1 MLELLVIVVAFI
13 LLLLVIVWAHF
24 LTQNRQAQKIDNS
37 FRDET
42 NVRLYHEHK
51 AEIEKDFQQG
61 GLDQESYEY
70 LVAELEQSLLQDIQD
85 NVSEKNQTLDK
96 KASLSV
102 IWPITISLFIIIF
115 SVSFY
120 NEKGSLELI
129 ANTPKSEGNHQ
140 NLDEQQRMIVEI
152 QKLKK
157 ATEREPKNSDAW
169 YSLGQALVG
178 VGDFEGALASF
189 DQVIEIDGEQADLF
203 GAKAQASY
211 YKNKQQ
217 ITEEVQQ
224 YIDKALSLDAKDPS
238 TNILLGMNNFINK
251 NYQQAIDYWQVIV
264 NENRPS
270 VNIKALQGAIVE
282 AQNRLSLTGG
292 PVSGI
297 VADSGPQLSLHV
309 SVSEE
314 VLAKLSAREDKVVF
328 IYAIPTTGSRMPLAA
343 VKVQA
348 SDLPIKIIL
357 NDQSAMT
364 PQAKL
369 SDVEQVSVYAIISKS
384 GGVGIKPGDFKAE
397 ITGVNVNTKETIEL
411 VINSLVEE
419 TAN

>member
-13 LLLLVIVWAHF
+13 LFLLIIVWAHF
-24 LTQNRQAQKIDNS
+24 LTQNRKAQAIDNS

-51 AEIEKDFQQG
+51 AEIEKDYQQG
-61 GLDQESYEY
+61 RLDQESYEY

-85 NVSEKNQTLDK
+85 NVSEANQAADRT
-96 KASLSV
+96 SPLSI
-102 IWPITISLFIIIF
+102 IWPITISLFILIF
-115 SVSFY
+115 SLGMY
-120 NEKGSLELI
+120 NERGSMELI
-129 ANTPKSEGNHQ
+129 ASTPKSQANHQ
-140 NLDEQQRMIVEI
+140 NLDEQQRIIVEI

-157 ATEREPKNSDAW
+157 ATEQTPNNSDAW

-178 VGDFEGALASF
+178 IGEFDEALTSF
-189 DQVIEIDGEQADLF
+189 DKVIEIDGEQADLF

-211 YKNKQQ
+211 YKNQQ
-217 ITEEVQQ
+217 KITEEVQ
-224 YIDKALSLDAKDPS
+224 YFIDKALSLDANDPS

-270 VNIKALQGAIVE
+270 VNVEALKGAIVE

-292 PVSGI
+292 KASDNVTL
-297 VADSGPQLSLHV
+297 SGPQLSLHV
-309 SVSEE
+309 SVSDEM
-314 VLAKLSAREDKVVF
+314 LAKLHKGEDKVVF
-328 IYAIPTTGSRMPLAA
+328 IYAIPSEGSRMPLAA
-343 VKVQA
+343 IKVQA
-348 SDLPIKIIL
+348 SDLPINVIL

-369 SDVEQVSVYAIISKS
+369 SDVEEVNVYAIISKN
-384 GGVGIKPGDFKAE
+384 GGVGIKPGDYKAE
-397 ITGVNVNTKETIEL
+397 RTSVSVNTKETIEL
-411 VINSLVEE
+411 VIDSLVE
-419 TAN
+419 